1 MSIFCSQGG
10 ATWTATPF
18 KRGLHKENNMERVG
32 KSDFSEDLT
41 KTNPEGWAKSACAPV
56 RHGDSRCP
64 DRGRWGWPLTSVVF
78 LPRTHS
84 LGLIMRKASEWSQLE
99 GAPLP
104 NISPV
109 PLKTVRVI
117 QNKGSLRKCHS
128 QEKPKETWQ
137 LNVIRCWGWGPG
149 TNERHQIKKKKSL
162 RNLNKM
168 QTLVNDNVLI
178 LAH

>member
-1 MSIFCSQGG
+1 MALDLCGLSLQNPQSGSYHEKSI
-10 ATWTATPF
+10 
-18 KRGLHKENNMERVG
+18 
-32 KSDFSEDLT
+32 
-41 KTNPEGWAKSACAPV
+41 
-56 RHGDSRCP
+56 
-64 DRGRWGWPLTSVVF
+64 
-78 LPRTHS
+78 
-84 LGLIMRKASEWSQLE
+84 
-99 GAPLP
+99 
-104 NISPV
+104 
-109 PLKTVRVI
+109 RVI
-117 QNKGSLRKCHS
+117 STGRGPFTKYFTSTPQNCQGHPNKGSLRKCHS